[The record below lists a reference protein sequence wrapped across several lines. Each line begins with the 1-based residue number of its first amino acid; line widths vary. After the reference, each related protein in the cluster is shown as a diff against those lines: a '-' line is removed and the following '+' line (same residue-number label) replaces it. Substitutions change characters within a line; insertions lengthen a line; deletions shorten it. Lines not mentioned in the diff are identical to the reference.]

1 MDIVEFH
8 NFELT
13 CTEVCDSLSDVRH
26 EITRHWMFTSFESK
40 EIKVR
45 RHAVRDCVH
54 VREALRDIGQG
65 VLFLGKLCFI
75 KHGFT
80 FDSINESSIA
90 ITEMRKTYFED
101 VFFDHN
107 FRRAKELWDHLSD
120 SDYEDQPSEYSV
132 PSESDTSED
141 IPHYAIE
148 ARGAHFFYYFNK
160 MFEDTCETYDEDGN
174 FIKDSFSWMLLKDSE
189 KVPTLAVCDEHYPR
203 PRRGRVGE
211 LIMRR
216 LYEEEYWLIQ
226 IMIDN
231 YEFATSERM
240 ASLLEDREIFM
251 IRSTSKTFYYSRTLR
266 YLHQHLATL
275 ALIKARV

>member
-1 MDIVEFH
+1 MVEETSQFPNWFEQHRNQFPNWLEQQFSSRPFPDWLGQQHFIVKKYLLPFLDIVEFH

-80 FDSINESSIA
+80 FDSINESSLA

-148 ARGAHFFYYFNK
+148 ARGAHFFY
-160 MFEDTCETYDEDGN
+160 
-174 FIKDSFSWMLLKDSE
+174 
-189 KVPTLAVCDEHYPR
+189 
-203 PRRGRVGE
+203 
-211 LIMRR
+211 
-216 LYEEEYWLIQ
+216 
-226 IMIDN
+226 
-231 YEFATSERM
+231 
-240 ASLLEDREIFM
+240 
-251 IRSTSKTFYYSRTLR
+251 
-266 YLHQHLATL
+266 
-275 ALIKARV
+275 